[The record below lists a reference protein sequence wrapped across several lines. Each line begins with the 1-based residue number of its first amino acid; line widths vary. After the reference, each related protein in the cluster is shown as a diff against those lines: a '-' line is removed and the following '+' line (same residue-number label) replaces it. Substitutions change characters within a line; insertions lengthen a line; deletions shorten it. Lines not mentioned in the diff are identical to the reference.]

1 MSEEK
6 GQERMRESGNPN
18 PEIVGAPYELEPTER
33 QGWAR
38 LVERDA
44 AGAVVAEQTVEVFS
58 PEEAE
63 RMGLDESTE
72 HLYVPE
78 AVTDPFERTEPTGDD
93 EDAPDL
99 VAEHE

>member
-6 GQERMRESGNPN
+6 EQESTREPGNLN

-33 QGWAR
+33 PGWAR

-44 AGAVVAEQTVEVFS
+44 AGAVVAEQFVEVFS
-58 PEEAE
+58 PEDAE
-63 RMGLDESTE
+63 RMGMDESTE
-72 HLYVPE
+72 HLHVPE
-78 AVTDPFERTEPTGDD
+78 ATDPFERTEPTD